1 MSKDFEL
8 YTQLKVFIAFDKDD
22 VERLRSLAPLFAA
35 HGAAITDE
43 FYRRLLATP
52 ETAPLIE
59 NRVEQLKQ
67 THVRW
72 LNSLLVGEYEQPYF
86 EERWRIGMTHV
97 RVGIPP
103 WWVEAVTSFLREAG
117 AGLIT
122 REFPGPEGVARSQS
136 FLKILDV
143 DLWIINL
150 AYNDERLARLS
161 NFTGM
166 SRKLIERC
174 VLQGT

>member
-1 MSKDFEL
+1 MRNEFAL
-8 YTQLKVFIAFDKDD
+8 YTQLKTFIDFSAEDAAHLGS
-22 VERLRSLAPLFAA
+22 LRPLFAE

-43 FYRRLLATP
+43 FYRRLAANP
-52 ETAPLIE
+52 EAAPLIE
-59 NRVEQLKQ
+59 GRVDALKQ
-67 THVRW
+67 THLRW
-72 LNSLLVGEYEQPYF
+72 LMSLLAGEYDEPYF
-86 EERWRIGMTHV
+86 EERWRIGLTHV
-97 RVGIPP
+97 RVGVPP

-117 AGLIT
+117 LDLIT
-122 REFPGPEGVARSQS
+122 RHFPGPDGVARARS

-161 NFTGM
+161 SFTGM

>member
-1 MSKDFEL
+1 MSKEFEL
-8 YTQLKVFIAFDKDD
+8 YGQLKVFIDFSAQDA
-22 VERLRSLAPLFAA
+22 ENLRSLAPLFAT
-35 HGAAITDE
+35 HGAAVTDE
-43 FYRRLLATP
+43 FYRRLTANP
-52 ETAPLIE
+52 EAAPLIE
-59 NRVEQLKQ
+59 GRVEQLKQ
-67 THVRW
+67 THIRW
-72 LNSLLVGEYEQPYF
+72 LMSLFAGEYEQPYF
-86 EERWRIGMTHV
+86 EERWRIGLTHV

-117 AGLIT
+117 LGLIT
-122 REFPGPEGVARSQS
+122 KESPGPEGVARGQS

-161 NFTGM
+161 SFTGM
-166 SRKLIERC
+166 SRRLIERC